1 MQETV
6 LRFIFKVL
14 CNISHVCNGV
24 TTQYAMLRTFLKI
37 IFYSVDKKNS
47 SPTLQISSSWF
58 YVLSILFPYQLIRD
72 VTTVNWIK
80 SVRFSTQWLKTK
92 ATVIV
97 LHESGNYSAHQSS
110 PRTLDLIFIVLLRL
124 MDDVSIA
131 TEPKQNKTFESRS
144 KLPTCAFNL
153 DTPSTPRAFFSLS
166 LNCCIFYFSSQIV
179 VEVMLAVVKSMV
191 FVLLYM
197 VCLLSAWSQVILI
210 SICS

>member
-47 SPTLQISSSWF
+47 SPTHQISSSWF
-58 YVLSILFPYQLIRD
+58 YVLSVLFPYQLIRD

-110 PRTLDLIFIVLLRL
+110 PRTLDLIFY
-124 MDDVSIA
+124 SF
-131 TEPKQNKTFESRS
+131 TEVDGRCVNSHGAKTEQN
-144 KLPTCAFNL
+144 LW
-153 DTPSTPRAFFSLS
+153 
-166 LNCCIFYFSSQIV
+166 
-179 VEVMLAVVKSMV
+179 VEIQAPNMC
-191 FVLLYM
+191 F
-197 VCLLSAWSQVILI
+197 
-210 SICS
+210 